1 MKNIIIFILLSILL
15 IGCENKVE
23 TAKNL
28 WGKGKHQESINK
40 LLKEVSK
47 KPQNIEA
54 QNLLNEYKIK
64 IIEKLITK
72 GLNKEA
78 LEILVKEED
87 KDLKK
92 ELLEVLY
99 RNSVRGKF
107 IANVSPVISGYKT
120 YHYFLVP
127 KEKNNS
133 FQFINNYSYLPKYF
147 KYVSYREEGI
157 EKIDITDVKE
167 FRDMIGFKDFYK
179 KIEVLDKFELN
190 SKRGEIVNKLQNAF
204 GLHKKEHTKY
214 KKTLFLIEDSP
225 IIIKDGDYDIEKERM
240 TIEFEIGGLYNNRWG
255 SPATAILRTF
265 KEQGVGMKETHRYSP
280 LFTLEL
286 SFNFPIESAEKVFHK
301 KGSKRIANG
310 QLIYFVTPLDFFSKS
325 TASAARNHYYVNNME
340 AKIIL
345 LKFQGIDPIYLF
357 TNV

>member
-1 MKNIIIFILLSILL
+1 MKNIIVLVLLSILL

-28 WGKGKHQESINK
+28 WEKGKHQESINK
-40 LLKEVSK
+40 LVKEVSK
-47 KPQNIEA
+47 KSQNIEA

-92 ELLEVLY
+92 ELLKALY

-107 IANVSPVISGYKT
+107 VANVSPVISGYKT
-120 YHYFLVP
+120 YHYYLVP
-127 KEKNNS
+127 KEKNNG

-147 KYVSYREEGI
+147 NYISYSEERI
-157 EKIDITDVKE
+157 ENINITDVKD

-179 KIEVLDKFELN
+179 KIETLDKFELN
-190 SKRGEIVNKLQNAF
+190 SKREEIVNKLQNAF
-204 GLHKKEHTKY
+204 KLHREEHTKY

-225 IIIKDGDYDIEKERM
+225 INVKDGDYDIEKERM
-240 TIEFEIGGLYNNRWG
+240 TIEVEIGGLYNNRWG
-255 SPATAILRTF
+255 SPATAVLKTF
-265 KEQGVGMKETHRYSP
+265 KKQGVGMKGGSPYSGI
-280 LFTLEL
+280 FSSEL
-286 SFNFPIESAEKVFHK
+286 SFNFTIESAQKVFHK
-301 KGSKRIANG
+301 KGGKRIANG
-310 QLIYFVTPLDFFSKS
+310 QLIYFVNLLDFFSKS
-325 TASAARNHYYVNNME
+325 GSLGARKIYYVTNME

-345 LKFQGIDPIYLF
+345 LEFQGIDPIYLF